1 MFRRYYLVE
10 RVALSYLVLC
20 LQSQKFTCEGLLGTT
35 SFSSSLSSWA
45 PGTTNPSS
53 LLFRR
58 WRRTPIEGIS
68 TALTTLPEGRRHS
81 VCIRPVLSARGAL
94 LLSSIPEDDKKRETT
109 KRKEEDDSNVWEVF
123 ITKNLPPAPE
133 NFLVLGG
140 DVAALFTYSFLDHYL
155 NHISSSILA
164 KEAAEAIVGIHA
176 VWMDAMP
183 PEFLI
188 AMQQAAA
195 AASSSSTI
203 ITYAPAFHHAGIC
216 SVLFASCWLLSGY
229 FHRAFSYDNTI
240 FCSPVRAVLLA
251 GRTWIFT
258 AGAMLAIAF
267 LSDIFASDLQYQVG
281 GITRADADYIFD
293 SLAVIVSW
301 RFMIATILGRY

>member
-1 MFRRYYLVE
+1 MVKRYYLLEV
-10 RVALSYLVLC
+10 VALPYLILLHHKSYY
-20 LQSQKFTCEGLLGTT
+20 SEGFGGTPV
-35 SFSSSLSSWA
+35 SSLVSRRVQRTDSEVTSTAISKKKEVSPSLFLTTQMVSSR
-45 PGTTNPSS
+45 S
-53 LLFRR
+53 
-58 WRRTPIEGIS
+58 IS
-68 TALTTLPEGRRHS
+68 TTR
-81 VCIRPVLSARGAL
+81 L
-94 LLSSIPEDDKKRETT
+94 LLSSIPEDDKKRETP
-109 KRKEEDDSNVWEVF
+109 KEKEGQADNNALEVF

-140 DVAALFTYSFLDHYL
+140 DVAALFTYSFLDHSL
-155 NHISSSILA
+155 NQMSSAILA
-164 KEAAEAIVGIHA
+164 KEAAEGIVGIHA
-176 VWMDAMP
+176 VWIDAMP
-183 PEFLI
+183 PAFLL
-188 AMQQAAA
+188 ATQQAAA
-195 AASSSSTI
+195 ASASSGSAM

-258 AGAMLAIAF
+258 AVAMLTIAF

>member
-1 MFRRYYLVE
+1 
-10 RVALSYLVLC
+10 
-20 LQSQKFTCEGLLGTT
+20 
-35 SFSSSLSSWA
+35 
-45 PGTTNPSS
+45 
-53 LLFRR
+53 
-58 WRRTPIEGIS
+58 
-68 TALTTLPEGRRHS
+68 
-81 VCIRPVLSARGAL
+81 
-94 LLSSIPEDDKKRETT
+94 LSSIPEDDKKRETT

-164 KEAAEAIVGIHA
+164 KEAAEAIVGI
-176 VWMDAMP
+176 P
-183 PEFLI
+183 
-188 AMQQAAA
+188 
-195 AASSSSTI
+195 SSSSTI

>member
-10 RVALSYLVLC
+10 QVALSYLILF
-20 LQSQKFTCEGLLGTT
+20 LQSQKFTCEGLLGST
-35 SFSSSLSSWA
+35 SSSLSLSSWH
-45 PGTTNPSS
+45 PGTNPSS
-53 LLFRR
+53 LQFRR
-58 WRRTPIEGIS
+58 VRRTPGKS
-68 TALTTLPEGRRHS
+68 TALTTLQEGRHS
-81 VCIRPVLSARGAL
+81 VLIRPVLSRGAL
-94 LLSSIPEDDKKRETT
+94 LFSSIPEDDKGRETS
-109 KRKEEDDSNVWEVF
+109 KRKEEDNTNVWEVF
-123 ITKNLPPAPE
+123 LTKNLPPAPE

-176 VWMDAMP
+176 VWIDVMP
-183 PEFLI
+183 PKFLI
-188 AMQQAAA
+188 AVQQAAA

-229 FHRAFSYDNTI
+229 FHHAFSYDNTI